1 MAKRHP
7 CGTLGRRLGLVF
19 TGESGMLL
27 TQGSVI
33 ALAALGDLRS
43 MVRLRVLLVRAYIP
57 FDHSRV
63 RILRVPPRD

>member
-1 MAKRHP
+1 
-7 CGTLGRRLGLVF
+7 
-19 TGESGMLL
+19 MLL